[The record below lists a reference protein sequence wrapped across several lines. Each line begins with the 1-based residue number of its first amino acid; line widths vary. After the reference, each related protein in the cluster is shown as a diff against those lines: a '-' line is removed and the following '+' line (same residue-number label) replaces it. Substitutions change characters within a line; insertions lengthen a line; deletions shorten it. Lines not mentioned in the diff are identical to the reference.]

1 MDGKRKGG
9 GVSSKR
15 PESEAPC
22 GRPSRAELLVALD
35 RELRT
40 IGAQSVMLGH
50 AVADRVGINSTD
62 LEALDILQMHGPI
75 TAGRLA
81 ELTGLTTGAITG
93 LVDRLER
100 GGYARRERD
109 PRDRRRV
116 IIRTIPERLREIAPL
131 YESMARATAE
141 LLARYGDEELALI
154 LDFTARANALTLAE
168 IAKLRAKATPAGS
181 PERAEAAGRSGN
193 G

>member
-1 MDGKRKGG
+1 MKGR
-9 GVSSKR
+9 GVSSKW
-15 PESEAPC
+15 PASEAPC
-22 GRPSRAELLVALD
+22 GRLSRAELLVALD

-50 AVADRVGINSTD
+50 AVADRVDINSTD
-62 LEALDILQMHGPI
+62 LEALDLLQLHGPI

-100 GGYARRERD
+100 AGYARRERD

-154 LDFTARANALTLAE
+154 LDFAARANALTLAE
-168 IAKLRAKATPAGS
+168 IAKLRAKATPADS